1 MYTGRGVSGSGIIV
15 GKFKRV
21 YPLIFY
27 NTVDPPHFLQHRVF
41 LTKNFGETLDYHF
54 ILICVH

>member
-1 MYTGRGVSGSGIIV
+1 MYTGRGVSGSGIKV
-15 GKFKRV
+15 GKFKS
-21 YPLIFY
+21 
-27 NTVDPPHFLQHRVF
+27 TVKECIVPPHFFQHRVF